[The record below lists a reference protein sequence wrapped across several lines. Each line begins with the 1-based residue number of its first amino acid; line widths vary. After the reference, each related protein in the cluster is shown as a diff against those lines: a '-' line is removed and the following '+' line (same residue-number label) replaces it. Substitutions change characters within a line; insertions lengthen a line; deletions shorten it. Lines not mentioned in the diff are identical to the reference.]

1 MDSNNEEEI
10 AEVRSDNESV
20 KESFSQVGSES
31 EKVGGFAK
39 DNSTNVETQIGVDE
53 KEKNTEY
60 KGIQNT
66 LWEWK
71 SKITRRCECFPDG
84 VPRVRVYHVW
94 PGKNVFFFRG
104 RMICGPDPRGFMLT
118 LISIVVC
125 EWIMFSYSSEVSPRI
140 PGFVLITSLILS
152 IIVLTN
158 LFLAGTRDPGIIPRN
173 EKTVLMETGTSTQSK
188 SMSRS
193 RSRRVNV
200 NGIEIKVKYCR
211 ICDIFRP
218 PRSSHC
224 AVCDNCVDKFDHHCP
239 WIGQCIGLR
248 NYRQYLMFVFSA
260 FIFFLFIFVVSAW
273 RIMKKM
279 SITNKSASEIIGQMP
294 ETFVLGIFSLMLV
307 CFLGGLLVFH
317 GYLISLNQTAHER
330 FKQRYINSAN
340 PYNKGTIENIKE
352 VLFAK
357 LEPSSLNFREI
368 VEPEWN
374 SIAKVLSY
382 SSERA
387 RSEDLQTKM
396 ETQSSTDHRYDE
408 IEEIEV

>member
-1 MDSNNEEEI
+1 MDSSNEEEI
-10 AEVRSDNESV
+10 AEVRNDNESV
-20 KESFSQVGSES
+20 KERLSQVGSES
-31 EKVGGFAK
+31 EKVGSFAK
-39 DNSTNVETQIGVDE
+39 DNNTNVETQIGVDE
-53 KEKNTEY
+53 KEKNTEH

-66 LWEWK
+66 LWKWK

-84 VPRVRVYHVW
+84 VPRVRVYQVW
-94 PGKNVFFFRG
+94 PGKNVFFLRG

-140 PGFVLITSLILS
+140 PGFVSITSLILS

-239 WIGQCIGLR
+239 LIGQCIGLR

-260 FIFFLFIFVVSAW
+260 FIFSLFIFVVSAW

-279 SITNKSASEIIGQMP
+279 SITNKSVSEIIGQMP

-307 CFLGGLLVFH
+307 WFLGGLLVFH

-340 PYNKGTIENIKE
+340 PYNKGIIENIKE

-357 LEPSSLNFREI
+357 LEASSLNFRE
-368 VEPEWN
+368 VVQPEWN

-396 ETQSSTDHRYDE
+396 ETQSSTDHRHDE